1 MDLTTF
7 LSSLDALAGVDDQ
20 DIAFLASVAELV
32 EFPASTT
39 VIKRGDILRFLW
51 IMYDGE
57 VEVSILD
64 KDEKR
69 QTIATLER
77 GEIFGEM
84 SIMTGEPAIA
94 DVVAT
99 AACKAVKI
107 PRGAFSRVIAGSP
120 SALGKVAK
128 IITRRMIQR
137 EKDEEHAQRLSIAH
151 AQNEDPYDL
160 NFTSAR
166 DAIKILVL
174 NCGSSSLKYSLF
186 DTASRLPLFEGQM
199 EKIGSGAALHKMQS
213 RSGRKERPEES
224 VKSMKDA
231 FGMMIASLKDPSF
244 GAIKGLDEIGA
255 CGHRVAHGGGR
266 FESSVLITDEVA
278 GAIRAFFPLAPLHN
292 PFNLAGIETMQK
304 LLPAVP
310 QVAAFDTSFHHS
322 IPDSAYTY
330 ALPYG
335 LCETEQ
341 IRRYG
346 FHGTNH
352 RFVAFSAAAHM
363 KRPLGELQ
371 IITCHLGNG
380 SSVCAIDHGRSVDTS
395 MGMTP
400 LEGLVMGTRIGDVDA
415 GAILHLMRVT
425 GMSVDA
431 VDKMLNKE
439 SGLKGISGKSND
451 MRVILQAAEAGDPRC
466 GRAVG
471 TFCYRAKKYI
481 GSYMAVLGG
490 LDALVFTGG
499 MGENSAEI
507 RARICHGLEKLGIIL
522 SGEINGKARARR
534 GEVIDVSRPDS
545 GIRVLVVPADEEK
558 MIAREVL
565 HVLRR
570 EKIKECAAGLGSM
583 EIPLSV
589 SAHHVHLSKD
599 DFEVLFGAG
608 STLTPKAALSQPGQ
622 FAAEQSVNLIG
633 PKGRV
638 DRVRILGPFRK
649 QSQVEISRTEEFKL
663 GIDAPVRNS
672 GDIEGTPGI
681 IIEGEAGTLKLD
693 KGVICARRHI
703 HMSPEEAL
711 CLGLRDKDVVMVRVK
726 GERELIFGDVLIRV
740 HPQYKLDMHLDTDEA
755 NAAQATRGAVGAIES
770 IQHRQYM

>member
-7 LSSLDALAGVDDQ
+7 LSSLEPLADLSEQ
-20 DIAFLASVAELV
+20 DIAFLSSEAELV
-32 EFPASTT
+32 EYPASTT
-39 VIKRGDILRFLW
+39 IIGRGDIGRFLW
-51 IMYDGE
+51 ITYDGE
-57 VEVSILD
+57 VEVSALD
-64 KDEKR
+64 ADGNR
-69 QTIATLER
+69 QSIATLER
-77 GEIFGEM
+77 GGIFGEM

-94 DVVAT
+94 DVIAT
-99 AACKAVKI
+99 TACKLVKI
-107 PRGAFSRVIAGSP
+107 PRLAFSRVIAGNP
-120 SALGKVAK
+120 ATLGKTAK
-128 IITRRMIQR
+128 IITRRMLQR
-137 EKDEEHAQRLSIAH
+137 EKDEEHTQRLSIAH

-166 DAIKILVL
+166 DALKILVL

-186 DTASRLPLFEGQM
+186 DTASKHPLFEGQI
-199 EKIGSGAALHKMQS
+199 EKIGSGAALHKMKTP
-213 RSGRKERPEES
+213 SGRKERPEES

-231 FGMMIASLKDPSF
+231 FDMMIASLTDASF
-244 GAIKGLDEIGA
+244 GAIKSLDEIGA
-255 CGHRVAHGGGR
+255 CGHRVAHGGGK
-266 FESSVLITDEVA
+266 FESSVLINDDVV

-292 PFNLAGIETMQK
+292 PFHLAGIETMQK
-304 LLPAVP
+304 LLPDIP

-322 IPDSAYTY
+322 IPDSAATY

-335 LCETEQ
+335 LCETEK

-352 RFVAFSAAAHM
+352 RFVALSAAAHM
-363 KRPLGELQ
+363 KRPLDELH

-380 SSVCAIDHGRSVDTS
+380 ASVCAIDHGRSVDTS

-415 GAILHLMRVT
+415 GAILHLMRVS

-431 VDKMLNKE
+431 VDSMLNKE

-471 TFCYRAKKYI
+471 TFCYRVKKYI

-507 RARICHGLEKLGIIL
+507 RARICHGLEKLGLIL
-522 SGEINGKARARR
+522 SSEANGKARAGK
-534 GEVIDVSRPDS
+534 GEVLDVSRPDS
-545 GIRVLVVPADEEK
+545 GIKVLVIPADEEK

-570 EKIKECAAGLGSM
+570 EKTKECAAGLGAK
-583 EIPLSV
+583 EIPLSA
-589 SAHHVHLSKD
+589 SAHHVHLSRE
-599 DFEVLFGAG
+599 DFEVLFGQG
-608 STLTPKAALSQPGQ
+608 RTLTPKAALSQPGQ
-622 FAAEQSVNLIG
+622 FAAEEYVNLIG

-649 QSQVEISRTEEFKL
+649 QPQVEISRTEEFKL
-663 GIDAPVRNS
+663 GIDAPVRDS

-681 IIEGEAGTLKLD
+681 IMEGEAGTLELK

-755 NAAQATRGAVGAIES
+755 NAAEITRGAVGTIET
-770 IQHRQYM
+770 IQHRKYM